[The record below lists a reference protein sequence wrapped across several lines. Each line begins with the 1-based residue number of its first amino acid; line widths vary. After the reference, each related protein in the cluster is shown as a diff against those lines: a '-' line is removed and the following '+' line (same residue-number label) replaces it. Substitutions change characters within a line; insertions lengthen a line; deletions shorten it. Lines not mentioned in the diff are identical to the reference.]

1 MNLLTRTRETQFR
14 EPRLLESRTPG
25 VAFEMTGSAWW
36 KPCRTSHP
44 AVETVVRETVFRR
57 AQAIASDRYADD
69 LRGAQDAINANLG
82 TRCHKRSHLYSRLTA
97 QVTLRLS
104 NRGMSR
110 SLEYRESVARVER
123 LRFLKN
129 ELYSDPSM
137 LLLDHLDR
145 NPGKLTDPPDPASF
159 QRLALMVS
167 NSDQWW
173 CRILHVLDRLSS
185 EISDKNGN
193 FYAMSV
199 LFTALQEAAP
209 DLFNEPS

>member
-14 EPRLLESRTPG
+14 ESRMLESRTPG

-36 KPCRTSHP
+36 KPRRASHP
-44 AVETVVRETVFRR
+44 DVETVIRETVFRR

-69 LRGAQDAINANLG
+69 LHGAQDAINADLG
-82 TRCHKRSHLYSRLTA
+82 ARRHKRSPYYSRLTA

-104 NRGMSR
+104 NRAMSR

-145 NPGKLTDPPDPASF
+145 NPGKLADPPDPASF

-167 NSDQWW
+167 KSDQWW
-173 CRILHVLDRLSS
+173 CRILNVLDRLSS
-185 EISDKNGN
+185 EVSDEDGN
-193 FYAMSV
+193 FYTMNV
-199 LFTALQEAAP
+199 LFAALQEAAP